1 MNNMEM
7 LDIAHDK
14 SMEAQASTELAH
26 KLKAD
31 G

>member
-7 LDIAHDK
+7 LDIAHDM
-14 SMEAQASTELAH
+14 SMKAQASTELAH